1 MEKSVLKIAELMQH
15 KLDKNKHKECAIMNP
30 EGKGRMWSDCDV
42 RWLLMRLREE
52 ADEIE
57 KALNENESPV
67 EIAKECADVCNFAM
81 MIADN
86 AGGLDDNP
94 KNPS

>member
-1 MEKSVLKIAELMQH
+1 MDRQVEKIAELMQH
-15 KLDKNKHKECAIMNP
+15 KLDKNKHKECAVMNP
-30 EGKGRMWSDCDV
+30 DGKGRGWNKCDV

-57 KALNENESPV
+57 KALNDNEEPIEV
-67 EIAKECADVCNFAM
+67 AKECADVCNFAM

-86 AGGLDDNP
+86 VGGL
-94 KNPS
+94 S

>member
-1 MEKSVLKIAELMQH
+1 MDRQVKKIAELMQH
-15 KLDKNKHKECAIMNP
+15 KLDKNKHKECVVMNP
-30 EGKGRMWSDCDV
+30 DNKGRGWDKCDV

-57 KALNENESPV
+57 KALNDNEEPIEV
-67 EIAKECADVCNFAM
+67 AKECADVCNFAM

-86 AGGLDDNP
+86 VGGLD
-94 KNPS
+94 